1 MAHATDHAA
10 KVSPACP
17 AWQQHRLGR
26 SVAHAYVA
34 ESRRRRLTQGRAAAI
49 HVSFA
54 HGPGQSGARVVR
66 ARVQDGTCTK
76 EFRGHRS
83 GVLGMAVHMG
93 YMYTASSDCTIR
105 VWSLAV
111 RFAAAATTTFRAG
124 IRHIGAGTRHIGA
137 GTRHIGAGI
146 RPIGAGTRHIG
157 AGIRPIGAGTRHIG
171 AGTRHIGAGT
181 RHIGA
186 GIRPTS
192 APGLALCPWRGLH
205 TCVAARLDAEGCC
218 AARRMGSAVT
228 YCPATSALCSM
239 SPHSRPIPAC
249 PLARLPRLL
258 TSATL
263 LRRRC
268 RPAAQPEHAREFRA
282 RPGRCHA
289 RCLVIGSE
297 KGADRSKAE
306 LYSASADSMV
316 RSWNVSSSDQVAHGL
331 YAWHPSEP
339 TLER

>member
-34 ESRRRRLTQGRAAAI
+34 ESRSRRLTQGRAAAI

-54 HGPGQSGARVVR
+54 RGPGQSGARVVR

-111 RFAAAATTTFRAG
+111 RFAAAAIAAFRG
-124 IRHIGAGTRHIGA
+124 GTRRIGAGTR
-137 GTRHIGAGI
+137 
-146 RPIGAGTRHIG
+146 PM
-157 AGIRPIGAGTRHIG
+157 
-171 AGTRHIGAGT
+171 
-181 RHIGA
+181 
-186 GIRPTS
+186 S

-205 TCVAARLDAEGCC
+205 TCSSCRAAVTPRAVLPRAGWAVLSRIVRPRRRC
-218 AARRMGSAVT
+218 AARPLT
-228 YCPATSALCSM
+228 PAPSLHA
-239 SPHSRPIPAC
+239 PSR
-249 PLARLPRLL
+249 
-258 TSATL
+258 
-263 LRRRC
+263 
-268 RPAAQPEHAREFRA
+268 
-282 RPGRCHA
+282 
-289 RCLVIGSE
+289 V
-297 KGADRSKAE
+297 
-306 LYSASADSMV
+306 
-316 RSWNVSSSDQVAHGL
+316 
-331 YAWHPSEP
+331 
-339 TLER
+339 

>member
-54 HGPGQSGARVVR
+54 RGPGQSGARVVR

-111 RFAAAATTTFRAG
+111 RFAAAATTTFR
-124 IRHIGAGTRHIGA
+124 
-137 GTRHIGAGI
+137 
-146 RPIGAGTRHIG
+146 
-157 AGIRPIGAGTRHIG
+157 
-171 AGTRHIGAGT
+171 AGT

>member
-1 MAHATDHAA
+1 
-10 KVSPACP
+10 
-17 AWQQHRLGR
+17 
-26 SVAHAYVA
+26 
-34 ESRRRRLTQGRAAAI
+34 
-49 HVSFA
+49 
-54 HGPGQSGARVVR
+54 VR

-124 IRHIGAGTRHIGA
+124 I
-137 GTRHIGAGI
+137 
-146 RPIGAGTRHIG
+146 
-157 AGIRPIGAGTRHIG
+157 RHIG